1 MKRIFIGCLL
11 ALVASAA
18 LVAVIE
24 YDPGYVLVSIG
35 YYTLEST
42 LVVSLVALLLLVL
55 LVYGTITL
63 VRRTFTSSSNFGSW
77 FSDLGSRRS
86 EKKAAKGMIDFI
98 EGNWS
103 RANKALAK
111 SAQHSDKPLISFL
124 FAARASNT
132 LGDTQA
138 AIDYLRQAEQTVAGS
153 GLAVGLTQAELQLE
167 NKNYELALATLKRLR
182 SKAPK
187 NARAIKMLKQ
197 AFIGLNDWGGVIDLL
212 PDLRKYK
219 VLEKQE
225 LVSLE
230 LMAARSQL
238 QEAARLKVNPVEALH
253 DVWKKLPRDM
263 VRDGELVAI
272 YCGRLMILGD
282 EVAAEK
288 IIRNQ
293 LKRDWNKVLVDLYG
307 RVRGADIPRQLVEA
321 EAWLKKRNNDA
332 ALFLCLGRL
341 SLRNKLWGK
350 ARDYFESS
358 LKLELN
364 AEACGELGRLYAHL
378 GEHEKSSD
386 FFQQGLLL
394 DLNGLPEL
402 PMPDKAVKS

>member
-11 ALVASAA
+11 ALVVSAV

-24 YDPGYVLVSIG
+24 YDPGYVLISIG

-42 LVVSLVALLLLVL
+42 LFVALAALLLLVL
-55 LVYGTITL
+55 LIYGTVSL
-63 VRRTFTSSSNFGSW
+63 LRRTFTSSSDFGSW
-77 FSDLGSRRS
+77 FSDMGSRRS

-103 RANKALAK
+103 RAHKALSK
-111 SAQHSDKPLISFL
+111 SAKKSDKPLISFL

-182 SKAPK
+182 AKAPK

-212 PDLRKYK
+212 PELRKYK

-225 LVSLE
+225 LVALE

-238 QEAARLKVNPVEALH
+238 QEAARLKVNPIEALH
-253 DVWKKLPRDM
+253 SVWKKLPRDM
-263 VRDGELVAI
+263 VRDGELV
-272 YCGRLMILGD
+272 CHLLR
-282 EVAAEK
+282 AA
-288 IIRNQ
+288 
-293 LKRDWNKVLVDLYG
+293 DH
-307 RVRGADIPRQLVEA
+307 PR
-321 EAWLKKRNNDA
+321 
-332 ALFLCLGRL
+332 
-341 SLRNKLWGK
+341 
-350 ARDYFESS
+350 
-358 LKLELN
+358 
-364 AEACGELGRLYAHL
+364 
-378 GEHEKSSD
+378 
-386 FFQQGLLL
+386 
-394 DLNGLPEL
+394 
-402 PMPDKAVKS
+402 